1 MKPKKQ
7 KVFDIIVIGS
17 GLSGLNFIDKYLEK
31 KKYINVIAPN
41 LNKPHKGKKV
51 HFLNNLP
58 SQMKGSQTFVNN
70 YFLSNNFFMKKGVK
84 ALGISKFGGLSD
96 FWGLQFDSYFN
107 NDQKNLKKKIF
118 KDIENE
124 FVKFCKKF
132 NLIGKFYHKN
142 KIVYN
147 KDFIIPTHLQKLED
161 MKNSKYLVKKPML
174 AFSVKKFFNKNLN
187 SINENKSKITAT
199 NFLKKL
205 NNRKIKHHNY
215 YVEKITKKA
224 NLIELICKNSQQQ
237 KKFIAKKIVLA
248 TGTLVT
254 TKLIMDYLNIKREV
268 KILHHPRLTSMFIS
282 SHKILSNLSFTPSL
296 LQIINKKKNDYFSA
310 DLRPGNKMIT
320 DSIIEAFPLM
330 KPLKKIINTLKNR
343 LIFSNILLDS
353 SNSDL
358 YMKKSNNFFK
368 IYSKD
373 KNLKKVLKNK
383 NFKIFKYLTAKK
395 IIFPLFKTFYP
406 GTGADFHYFGTIP
419 FKKKGKM
426 SVNENCQ
433 LRDQKNIY
441 IADSSV
447 FNFKTNKY
455 PLGLAVANARRIG
468 KILSK

>member
-17 GLSGLNFIDKYLEK
+17 GLNGLNFIDKYLEK

-41 LNKPHKGKKV
+41 LDKPHKGKKV
-51 HFLNNLP
+51 RFLKSLP
-58 SQMKGSQTFVNN
+58 SQMKGNRTFVNN
-70 YFLSNNFFMKKGVK
+70 YFLSNNIFMKKGVNV
-84 ALGISKFGGLSD
+84 LGILKSGGLSD

-107 NDQKNLKKKIF
+107 NDQKSLSNNIF

-132 NLIGKFYHKN
+132 NLVGKFHHKD

-147 KDFIIPTHLQKLED
+147 KDYTIPTHLEKLEEI
-161 MKNSKYLVKKPML
+161 KNSKYLVKKPML

-187 SINENKSKITAT
+187 SIDEKKSKITAS

-205 NNRKIKHHNY
+205 NNKKIKHHNY
-215 YVEKITKKA
+215 YVDKITKKG

-248 TGTLVT
+248 AGTIAT
-254 TKLIMDYLNIKREV
+254 TKLIMDFLNIKREV

-282 SHKILSNLSFTPSL
+282 SYKILSNLSFTPSL
-296 LQIINKKKNDYFSA
+296 LQIINKKKTDYFSA

-330 KPLKKIINTLKNR
+330 KPLKKIINILKNR

-358 YMKKSNNFFK
+358 YIKKSKNFFK
-368 IYSKD
+368 IYSKN
-373 KNLKKVLKNK
+373 KNLKKILKNK
-383 NFKIFKYLTAKK
+383 NFQIFKYLTSKK
-395 IIFPLFKTFYP
+395 IILPLFKTFYP
-406 GTGADFHYFGTIP
+406 GAGADFHYFGTIP
-419 FKKKGKM
+419 FKKKGRL

-441 IADSSV
+441 IVDSSV

-455 PLGLAVANARRIG
+455 PLGLAVANARRMG